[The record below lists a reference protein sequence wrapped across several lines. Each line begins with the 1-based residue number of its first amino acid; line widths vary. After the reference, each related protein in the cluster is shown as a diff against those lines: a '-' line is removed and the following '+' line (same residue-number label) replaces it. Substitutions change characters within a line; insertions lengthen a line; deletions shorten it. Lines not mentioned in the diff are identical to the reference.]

1 MSSKFHLSAPPRSGF
16 ATDED
21 VSSYK
26 AAARDKQAEAR
37 TRNTSLRL
45 SSLTLDE
52 LREELERRT
61 EETQKLQEEVEDATR
76 ETLKTLGC
84 TYSFPGQC
92 CLSHDSSEDPPT
104 VSAHQPRMTQPL
116 VCSLDTL
123 KQKVVEKDGSSYE
136 KEALGNAINN
146 HLQQLSDLQ
155 LNKIS
160 DQPGKDTFSPQRA
173 IMNLQAELQDLQL
186 EKDVVSDL
194 RTEDLI
200 TILGQEMAMLTNKLS
215 SSKDSGVRLCAKLDL
230 LKKVTERQT
239 SLHQCQISELQS
251 TLSSYKDKV
260 CCLEQK
266 ILETETH
273 LFSSRRE
280 RERSLQQAKD
290 LQSQLGQL
298 KACCQRQQLDLREDA
313 EILRGQLEVA
323 REQLFKAGEE
333 KTCPQFLLEQ
343 KAQEVKKFQKLLQ
356 EKEEELCFRQHQTQ
370 QHLVSLEDAQTR
382 CRTLQTEQVNLQLK
396 LKDRERMG
404 SMQIESSTQMT
415 QQHRHTIDSLQQ
427 ENSLLLS
434 QLNQHKLEIQQLR
447 AELVQQKSNL
457 ASVESHR
464 GQLQASVTELS
475 QCVREETLKKEQVT
489 TQLELQRVQLTS
501 LTKEHEELQ
510 RLHSCKDDEHEGVV
524 LKLQSQLSG
533 AHDELDKIR
542 RTLRTLQGVERNGLQ
557 VALDMQQEITARREQ
572 VDSLQGKI
580 QHLEGEVEKLQQEK
594 RHQKLESHRHLQEV
608 TFIREEK
615 RQLVGELKALRSKDQ
630 QLKER
635 IDELEA
641 ILHKMSESFTNCQDF
656 LQVREQE
663 YFRLKLQHALDL
675 KEIQGQ
681 NFSAPADLDSHIPS
695 PLTAPPSSQIKKQQE
710 RSTCELRSI
719 VRQLRGAISESHG
732 PHTDENASGCGFHRR
747 RSAPEKEH
755 RTTSTEQVQ
764 FCSRLRRETCGSEPL
779 FPTAE
784 PNERL
789 ISKREGR
796 CRSTPVTPVKY
807 TSFPQILSLGRRSP
821 VHTLLTSDPI
831 S

>member
-1 MSSKFHLSAPPRSGF
+1 MNASSKLAAKDVASGAVSIVMSLFFFKLISFSRFIFRLLGFDCVVMSSKFHLSAPPRSGF

-26 AAARDKQAEAR
+26 AAARDQQAEAR

-61 EETQKLQEEVEDATR
+61 EETQKLQEEDEDATR

-123 KQKVVEKDGSSYE
+123 KQKVVEKDRSSYE

-173 IMNLQAELQDLQL
+173 IMNLQAELHDLQL

-200 TILGQEMAMLTNKLS
+200 TILDQEVAMLTNKLS
-215 SSKDSGVRLCAKLDL
+215 SSKDSGVSLCAKLDL

-251 TLSSYKDKV
+251 TLSSYKDK
-260 CCLEQK
+260 
-266 ILETETH
+266 
-273 LFSSRRE
+273 
-280 RERSLQQAKD
+280 
-290 LQSQLGQL
+290 
-298 KACCQRQQLDLREDA
+298 ACCERQQLDLREDA

-396 LKDRERMG
+396 LNDRERMG
-404 SMQIESSTQMT
+404 SSTQMT

-427 ENSLLLS
+427 ENSLLIS

-457 ASVESHR
+457 ASVERHR

-510 RLHSCKDDEHEGVV
+510 RLHSCKDDEHQGVV

-557 VALDMQQEITARREQ
+557 VALDMQKEITARREQ

-615 RQLVGELKALRSKDQ
+615 RQLAGELKALRSKDQ

-656 LQVREQE
+656 LQVSEQE

-695 PLTAPPSSQIKKQQE
+695 SQTTPPSSQIKKQQE

-732 PHTDENASGCGFHRR
+732 PHTDENASDCGFHRR

-764 FCSRLRRETCGSEPL
+764 FCSRLRRKTCGSEPL

-807 TSFPQILSLGRRSP
+807 TSFPQILSLGRKSP

>member
-1 MSSKFHLSAPPRSGF
+1 
-16 ATDED
+16 
-21 VSSYK
+21 
-26 AAARDKQAEAR
+26 
-37 TRNTSLRL
+37 
-45 SSLTLDE
+45 
-52 LREELERRT
+52 
-61 EETQKLQEEVEDATR
+61 
-76 ETLKTLGC
+76 
-84 TYSFPGQC
+84 
-92 CLSHDSSEDPPT
+92 
-104 VSAHQPRMTQPL
+104 MTQPL

-447 AELVQQKSNL
+447 V
-457 ASVESHR
+457 SHP
-464 GQLQASVTELS
+464 
-475 QCVREETLKKEQVT
+475 
-489 TQLELQRVQLTS
+489 
-501 LTKEHEELQ
+501 
-510 RLHSCKDDEHEGVV
+510 
-524 LKLQSQLSG
+524 
-533 AHDELDKIR
+533 
-542 RTLRTLQGVERNGLQ
+542 
-557 VALDMQQEITARREQ
+557 
-572 VDSLQGKI
+572 
-580 QHLEGEVEKLQQEK
+580 HL
-594 RHQKLESHRHLQEV
+594 
-608 TFIREEK
+608 
-615 RQLVGELKALRSKDQ
+615 
-630 QLKER
+630 
-635 IDELEA
+635 
-641 ILHKMSESFTNCQDF
+641 
-656 LQVREQE
+656 
-663 YFRLKLQHALDL
+663 
-675 KEIQGQ
+675 
-681 NFSAPADLDSHIPS
+681 PS
-695 PLTAPPSSQIKKQQE
+695 
-710 RSTCELRSI
+710 
-719 VRQLRGAISESHG
+719 
-732 PHTDENASGCGFHRR
+732 
-747 RSAPEKEH
+747 
-755 RTTSTEQVQ
+755 
-764 FCSRLRRETCGSEPL
+764 
-779 FPTAE
+779 
-784 PNERL
+784 
-789 ISKREGR
+789 
-796 CRSTPVTPVKY
+796 
-807 TSFPQILSLGRRSP
+807 
-821 VHTLLTSDPI
+821 
-831 S
+831 